1 MSGGSSSD
9 TNDTI
14 RVWDCPATFSV
25 PNSLAAD
32 ERAAGSGGADGSQA
46 AGLVSSVGVGMPGMG
61 TDGGGGGADGSG
73 GGSASCIG
81 IDGAATRVG
90 GTIATTPL
98 PPDGD
103 GGGGDWSYEKSV
115 EAGNGQAVAT
125 IVSYGYVLLLL
136 FFFVSKRRELKMRER
151 AIMHIPPYPPLPPR

>member
-32 ERAAGSGGADGSQA
+32 ERAAGSSGADGSQA
-46 AGLVSSVGVGMPGMG
+46 AGLGSSVGVGMPGVG
-61 TDGGGGGADGSG
+61 TDGGGGADGSG
-73 GGSASCIG
+73 GGSGIG

-125 IVSYGYVLLLL
+125 IVSYGYVLSNFIERPVYPGILL
-136 FFFVSKRRELKMRER
+136 
-151 AIMHIPPYPPLPPR
+151 

>member
-14 RVWDCPATFSV
+14 RVWDCPATFSA
-25 PNSLAAD
+25 PSSLAAD
-32 ERAAGSGGADGSQA
+32 ERSGGADGPP
-46 AGLVSSVGVGMPGMG
+46 SVGVGISAGAGMVG
-61 TDGGGGGADGSG
+61 TSMSMDGGGGGADGSG
-73 GGSASCIG
+73 GGSGIG
-81 IDGAATRVG
+81 IEGVGISATRVG

-125 IVSYGYVLLLL
+125 IVSYGCVPVLCM
-136 FFFVSKRRELKMRER
+136 FAEITGAEDART
-151 AIMHIPPYPPLPPR
+151 HHH